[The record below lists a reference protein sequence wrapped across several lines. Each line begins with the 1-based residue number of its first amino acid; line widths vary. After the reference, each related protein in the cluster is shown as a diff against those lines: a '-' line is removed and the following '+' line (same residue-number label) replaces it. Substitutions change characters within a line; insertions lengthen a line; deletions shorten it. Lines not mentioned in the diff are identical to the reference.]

1 MDEVNQLH
9 LVIPSRRDSSHR
21 HMTKRFLLGLSS
33 GKDASRWPGP
43 LLFTAAC
50 WQCDGIVKDLVQEVI
65 TLKKEWV
72 FFFLKNLFIP
82 LSIFAHGRVTLAHSG
97 NLLRS
102 NKESPQVFIP
112 RLTVKI
118 PIKLRMHPALTC
130 GGKNKPKTPS
140 DFHHHFKKMTLL
152 YHCLSNGREIHHV
165 FNTYQQR

>member
-72 FFFLKNLFIP
+72 FFFLKNLFISPFHFRSWPGNIGPLRESAQVKQRIPPGVYPQVDCQNTNKVENASSFDLWGEKQTKNTLRFPSSLQKNDSALP
-82 LSIFAHGRVTLAHSG
+82 LS
-97 NLLRS
+97 
-102 NKESPQVFIP
+102 
-112 RLTVKI
+112 
-118 PIKLRMHPALTC
+118 
-130 GGKNKPKTPS
+130 
-140 DFHHHFKKMTLL
+140 
-152 YHCLSNGREIHHV
+152 
-165 FNTYQQR
+165 